1 MAFLFYKERVINQM
15 PLNFSILDILDVII
29 ITFIFYN
36 VLLLI
41 KDTPAVQIIK
51 GLVALFVFSFISN
64 WLGLRTINWLIK
76 GLMTMLVVAI
86 PIIFQPELRRL
97 LLKMGRGGFLSS
109 LALFKPKEESKKYEE
124 IIDGI
129 IMVAPMLAAEK
140 NGALIVLEREV
151 GLQDILETGITLNSD
166 FSSELLYS
174 IFLPNSPLHDGAVI
188 IRNNRIAGA
197 NCILP
202 LTKRNDIKKYLGTR
216 HRAAIGLSENSDA
229 LIVVVSEE
237 RGAITVAIDGRLTR
251 PLESQLLKKFLRK
264 MYHPKKN
271 NIFNMMKTGKD

>member
-1 MAFLFYKERVINQM
+1 MSFNISF
-15 PLNFSILDILDVII
+15 LDILDII
-29 ITFIFYN
+29 LITFILYN
-36 VLLLI
+36 VFLLI

-51 GLVALFVFSFISN
+51 GLAVLFIFTFIAD
-64 WLGLRTINWLIK
+64 WMGLRTINWLIK
-76 GLMTMLVVAI
+76 GLMAMLVVAV

-97 LLKMGRGGFLSS
+97 LLKMGRGGFLST
-109 LALFKPKEESKKYEE
+109 LPLFHQGEETKHWEE
-124 IIDGI
+124 LINGI
-129 IMVAPMLAAEK
+129 IMVAPMLSAEK

-202 LTKRNDIKKYLGTR
+202 LTKRNDLKKYLGTR
-216 HRAAIGLSENSDA
+216 HRAAIGLSETTDA

-237 RGAITVAIDGRLTR
+237 RGSISVAIDGRLTR
-251 PLESQLLKKFLRK
+251 PLKPQLLKKFLQKLYR
-264 MYHPKKN
+264 PKKIS
-271 NIFNMMKTGKD
+271 IFDGAKKGKQKDE

>member
-1 MAFLFYKERVINQM
+1 M
-15 PLNFSILDILDVII
+15 PLNFSVLDILDIII
-29 ITFIFYN
+29 ITFILYN
-36 VLLLI
+36 LFLLI

-51 GLVALFVFSFISN
+51 GFVALFLFSFISN

-97 LLKMGRGGFLSS
+97 LLKMGRGGFLSNIQ
-109 LALFKPKEESKKYEE
+109 LFKPSEENKKCEE

-151 GLQDILETGITLNSD
+151 GLQDVLETGINLNSE

-188 IRNNRIAGA
+188 IKNNRIAGA

-237 RGAITVAIDGRLTR
+237 RGAISVAIDGRLTR
-251 PLESQLLKKFLRK
+251 PLKPQLLKKFLQK
-264 MYHPKKN
+264 TYHPKTN
-271 NIFNMMKTGKD
+271 NIFDLGKKGKQ

>member
-1 MAFLFYKERVINQM
+1 MS
-15 PLNFSILDILDVII
+15 LNISVLDILDIVL
-29 ITFIFYN
+29 ITFILYN
-36 VLLLI
+36 VFLLI

-51 GLVALFVFSFISN
+51 GFVVLFIFSFIAN

-76 GLMTMLVVAI
+76 GLMAMLVVAI

-97 LLKMGRGGFLSS
+97 LLKMGKGGFLSNIP
-109 LALFKPKEESKKYEE
+109 LFRQGEETKQWEE
-124 IIDGI
+124 LINGI
-129 IMVAPMLAAEK
+129 IMVVPMLSAEK

-202 LTKRNDIKKYLGTR
+202 LTKRTDLKKYLGTR
-216 HRAAIGLSENSDA
+216 HRAAIGLSETTDA

-237 RGAITVAIDGRLTR
+237 RGAITVAIDGKLTR
-251 PLESQLLKKFLRK
+251 PMKPQLLKKFLQK
-264 MYHPKKN
+264 LYHPKRIKLFDSAKKGNQKN
-271 NIFNMMKTGKD
+271 D

>member
-1 MAFLFYKERVINQM
+1 MNMSFNTSF
-15 PLNFSILDILDVII
+15 LDILDIII
-29 ITFIFYN
+29 ITFILYN
-36 VLLLI
+36 VFLLI

-51 GLVALFVFSFISN
+51 GFVALFIFSFISN

-76 GLMTMLVVAI
+76 GLMAMLVVAI

-109 LALFKPKEESKKYEE
+109 LPFFRQGEKTKKWEEL
-124 IIDGI
+124 INGI

-151 GLQDILETGITLNSD
+151 GLQDILETGITLNSE

-188 IRNNRIAGA
+188 IRNNNIAGA

-216 HRAAIGLSENSDA
+216 HRAAIGLSETSDA
-229 LIVVVSEE
+229 LVIVVSEE
-237 RGAITVAIDGRLTR
+237 RGTTSVAIDGKLTR
-251 PLESQLLKKFLRK
+251 PLKPQLLKKFLKSLYR
-264 MYHPKKN
+264 PKSSGVFDTIK
-271 NIFNMMKTGKD
+271 KGK